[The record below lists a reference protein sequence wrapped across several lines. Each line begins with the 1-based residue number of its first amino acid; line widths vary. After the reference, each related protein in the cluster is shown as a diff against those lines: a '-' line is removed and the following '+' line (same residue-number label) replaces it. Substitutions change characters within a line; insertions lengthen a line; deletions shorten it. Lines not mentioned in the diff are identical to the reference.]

1 DIADRTLRIAD
12 IVGNTFVSFSTDPAR
27 PLHRSV
33 DTNFRLPVGADVGK
47 IVSKVERRAGAVGP
61 MHDRDRLAWQLQ
73 SRIQLFDSRVIP
85 GLDVAEENLGESWP
99 IEDEIAGLHALKIDD
114 RYDAAHHHR
123 ELSKAGFIELLAR
136 QRRVAGS
143 EGNGLGFDLFNSATG
158 TDRLVV

>member
-1 DIADRTLRIAD
+1 
-12 IVGNTFVSFSTDPAR
+12 
-27 PLHRSV
+27 
-33 DTNFRLPVGADVGK
+33 
-47 IVSKVERRAGAVGP
+47 
-61 MHDRDRLAWQLQ
+61 
-73 SRIQLFDSRVIP
+73 RIQLFDSRVIP

-143 EGNGLGFDLFNSATG
+143 EGNGLSFDLFNSATG
-158 TDRLVV
+158 TDRLVVQSITGDLFVLIRPLGIDRIRESGAGTRNVGGFGRDKRCHGDSA